1 MTEGKYAVGIDS
13 GSTTCKG
20 VLFVDGEAVEVY
32 RTDTS
37 WDPERSAEEVL
48 ETLLRRRSLR
58 RGEVLIAATGYGREA
73 ISMADFRL
81 TEITCHAY
89 GGIHLV
95 PNIQGIVDIG
105 GQDSKIIRI
114 ADGRVDDF
122 LMNDK
127 CSAGTGRFLTMA
139 CDKLGIPIEELD
151 DYADPAKFI
160 PINSMCTVFAE
171 SEIISLLSMK
181 KERREILSGVLRS
194 IGQKVRQMSG
204 KFSFGDESPIL
215 MTGGLSCSEV
225 LISTIAEMTGLPLIT
240 HPYAV
245 YAGAI
250 GACVAGEKK
259 RKKA

>member
-1 MTEGKYAVGIDS
+1 MTNQRYIVGIDS
-13 GSTTCKG
+13 GSTMCKAA
-20 VLFVDGEAVEVY
+20 LFSDGKLTEVFQ
-32 RTDTS
+32 TDTS
-37 WDPERSAEEVL
+37 WDPELSAEEAL
-48 ETLLRRRSLR
+48 HELLRRAKITRE
-58 RGEVLIAATGYGREA
+58 EVLIAATGYGREA
-73 ISMADFRL
+73 IRMADFRL

-89 GGIHLV
+89 GGLYLV

-114 ADGRVDDF
+114 SEERVDDF

-139 CDKLGIPIEELD
+139 CDKLEIPIGEID
-151 DYADPAKFI
+151 QFADPKKYI
-160 PINSMCTVFAE
+160 TINSMCTVFAE

-181 KERREILSGVLRS
+181 KERTEILSGVLRS

-204 KFSFGDESPIL
+204 KFVFDEKEPIL

-225 LISTIAEMTGLPLIT
+225 LIATIAEMTGLPLMT
-240 HPYAV
+240 HPHAV

-250 GACVAGEKK
+250 GACVAAEKK
-259 RKKA
+259 RKA